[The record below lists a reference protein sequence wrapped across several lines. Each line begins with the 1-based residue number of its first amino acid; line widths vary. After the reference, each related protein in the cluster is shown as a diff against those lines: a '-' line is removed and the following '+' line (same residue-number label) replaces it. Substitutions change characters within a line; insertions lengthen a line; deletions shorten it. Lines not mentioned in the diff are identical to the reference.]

1 MYNNWVEDM
10 EDGKL
15 VGVMMI
21 DQSAAFDL
29 CDHQLLIE
37 KLKLMGLQT
46 EAASWMESY
55 LQGRSQSTLVDGHL
69 SSEQL
74 LPPCSVIQGGI
85 GSGLLYLVY
94 TNDLPDVIHNHRVN
108 YQKSHCPEEGSMVNF
123 VDDRTVHGADKNPVI
138 VSQKLTEHYT
148 KKEQYKHSN
157 KLVINSDKTHLVV
170 MAGRGAIA
178 ALRMEVQVKAG
189 PDVIDQ

>member
-10 EDGKL
+10 EEGKL
-15 VGVMMI
+15 VGVIMI

-29 CDHQLLIE
+29 CDHQLLIQ
-37 KLKLMGLQT
+37 KLKLMGIQT

-55 LQGRSQSTLVDGHL
+55 LQGRSHSTMVDGHL

-94 TNDLPDVIHNHRVN
+94 TNDLPDIIHNNRVN
-108 YQKSHCPEEGSMVNF
+108 YQEPESHCPEEGSMVNF
-123 VDDRTVHGADKNPVI
+123 VDDGTVYVADKNPVI
-138 VSQKLTEHYT
+138 VSRKLTEHYT
-148 KKEQYKHSN
+148 KIEQYMHS
-157 KLVINSDKTHLVV
+157 
-170 MAGRGAIA
+170 
-178 ALRMEVQVKAG
+178 
-189 PDVIDQ
+189 